1 MQGLTS
7 KARGFVALG
16 LAVLLVLGI
25 AGSVLV
31 VYREDHPTDAP
42 WSLTNSGDPIP
53 DPKDASA
60 AIQVAQ
66 QFILRFASLDTT
78 RPVDGYIDGI
88 LELMTTKFRPNRDE
102 AIAQIKAEMAGKT
115 EKSKGVIVK
124 SGINAQD
131 RDSAT
136 VLVLYVKETQP
147 STDPYETGRAAVSL
161 RKVNGKW
168 LVDGAGL
175 YKNSVLQG
183 VGN

>member
-1 MQGLTS
+1 MQGLSS

-16 LAVLLVLGI
+16 LSVLLVLGI
-25 AGSVLV
+25 GISVLV
-31 VYREDHPTDAP
+31 TYREDHPTDKP
-42 WSLTNSGDPIP
+42 YSLTNSGKAIP
-53 DPKDASA
+53 DPRDASA

-78 RPVDGYIDGI
+78 QPVEQYVDGI
-88 LELMTTKFRPNRDE
+88 LELMTTKFKPNRDE
-102 AIAQIKAEMAGKT
+102 TIAQIKAQFDGKT
-115 EKSKGVIVK
+115 EKSKGAIVK
-124 SGINAQD
+124 SAITTQD

-147 STDPYETGRAAVSL
+147 STDPYETGRAAISL

-175 YKNSVLQG
+175 YKNSILEG
-183 VGN
+183 VGQ

>member
-1 MQGLTS
+1 MQGLSS

-16 LAVLLVLGI
+16 LSVLLILGI
-25 AGSVLV
+25 GFSVLV
-31 VYREDHPTDAP
+31 TYREDHPTDKP
-42 WSLTNSGDPIP
+42 WSLTNSGKAIP
-53 DPKDASA
+53 DPQDASA

-78 RPVDGYIDGI
+78 QPVDVYIDSI

-102 AIAQIKAEMAGKT
+102 AIAQIKTQIAGKT
-115 EKSKGVIVK
+115 EKSKGVIIK
-124 SGINAQD
+124 SGISSQD

-147 STDPYETGRAAVSL
+147 STDPYETGRAAISL

-168 LVDGAGL
+168 LVDNAGL

-183 VGN
+183 VS